1 MSLQSQLNSFVVRVA
16 NLFQQIDSRTGA
28 LDRLDTVAK
37 SDIVAAIN
45 ELAARP
51 VGGSG
56 GSGSSG
62 GSGGV
67 AYRHQQNSPATVWVI
82 NHNLGFWPAVSI
94 VDTGG
99 FEIEADVRHMSANQ
113 VVIVF
118 AIPLAGVAR
127 LI

>member
-1 MSLQSQLNSFVVRVA
+1 MSLQSQLNSFVARVA

-51 VGGSG
+51 VGCSG
-56 GSGSSG
+56 GSGSNG
-62 GSGGV
+62 GSV
-67 AYRHQQNSPATVWVI
+67 AYRHQQSAPATVWTI
-82 NHNLGFWPAVSI
+82 NHNLGFWPSVSI

-99 FEIEADVRHMSANQ
+99 FEIEADVRHMSVNQ
-113 VVIVF
+113 VVVVF